1 MKTVIDDISG
11 YQFTRCVDG
20 YRAER
25 FDLTKPVIS
34 LIYAWEI
41 MQSIGSNI
49 PMVEWFTVQVLH
61 NEVTKN
67 DRFY

>member
-1 MKTVIDDISG
+1 MKTVIDEISG
-11 YQFTRCVDG
+11 YQFTHGIGG
-20 YRAER
+20 YRAQR

-49 PMVEWFTVQVLH
+49 PMVEWFSVQINH
-61 NEVTKN
+61 N
-67 DRFY
+67 DG